1 MRVFKV
7 SESQYEWNTIRDEWN
22 TIRDEWRSKTSH
34 GRGSAWLSLGQHEG
48 FVEPQGT
55 TSCMYST
62 RHCNAR
68 LALIRRSV
76 LLLLVFVVPFLTEL
90 GCHKSPSITFTQVPP
105 NSLGGIDTSGV
116 LSGHVSRFSPG
127 DRIVLFALNDKW
139 RIQPDVNNSATPI
152 ANDGSWRAQ
161 IHLGHEYAALLV
173 QGNFSAKEAYENF
186 PALGGPVL
194 AVKTVPGTP
203 TEIDRMD
210 HSARTLRFGGQ
221 EWNDFF
227 HVSEY
232 GGKPHHY
239 LPQNASV
246 DDRGHLHLKIA
257 RLAEQWTC
265 SEVNVARSL
274 GYGTYRITF
283 ESPKALEPAVEFGF
297 FTMDVR
303 ASHENYREMDFH
315 VSRWGDTNSKN
326 AEYVVQPYY
335 LPANVHGFEIPPTL
349 VTTTLRWSPG
359 QAAFSTEAHGKQ
371 LAAWKFTA
379 GVPSPVD
386 GTMYLNLCAFGYAK
400 NPLQH
405 EVEFVVTDFS
415 YLP

>member
-1 MRVFKV
+1 V
-7 SESQYEWNTIRDEWN
+7 IRKL
-22 TIRDEWRSKTSH
+22 IV
-34 GRGSAWLSLGQHEG
+34 LSL
-48 FVEPQGT
+48 
-55 TSCMYST
+55 
-62 RHCNAR
+62 
-68 LALIRRSV
+68 
-76 LLLLVFVVPFLTEL
+76 VFTIPFLAEI
-90 GCHKSPSITFTQVPP
+90 GCRKSPSIKFFAVPP

-116 LSGHVSRFSPG
+116 LSGHVSGFSPG

-139 RIQPDVNNSATPI
+139 RIQKDVNNSATAI
-152 ANDGSWRAQ
+152 ASDGSWRAQ
-161 IHLGHEYAALLV
+161 IHLGHEYAVLLV
-173 QGNFSAKEAYENF
+173 REDFSVKEAYDKL
-186 PALGGPVL
+186 PAVGGQIL
-194 AVKTVPGTP
+194 ALKTIAGTP
-203 TEIDRMD
+203 TAIDNMD

-232 GGKPHHY
+232 GGIPHHY

-246 DDRGHLHLKIA
+246 DEQGHLHLKIT

-283 ESPKALEPAVEFGF
+283 ENPKALEPAVEFGF
-297 FTMDVR
+297 FNMDVQ
-303 ASHENYREMDFH
+303 ANHENYREIDFH
-315 VSRWGDTNSKN
+315 VSRWGDPHSTN
-326 AEYVVQPYY
+326 AEYVLQPYY
-335 LPANVHGFEIPPTL
+335 LPVNVHSFEIPPTL
-349 VTTTLRWSPG
+349 ITTTLRWSPG
-359 QAAFSTEAHGKQ
+359 QADFSTEGNGKQ

-386 GTMYLNLCAFGYAK
+386 GSIYLNLCVFGYPK